1 MDLKEIQKDVDMMNK
16 SLDDS
21 EIEELDTE
29 LESESTNEPDAG
41 EESEDEDTQPDD
53 STPDSDLEPD
63 EQKTESTPTPEPQP
77 QPDEKDKT
85 IEELRRKLA
94 EKEEQKIESKPEP
107 TPTPTPPLTLE
118 DLDFLGDAD
127 LDEIISD
134 PSKFNKLLNSVYKK
148 GIERANSDILRGNE
162 AVIRS
167 MPDIVKNNI
176 ALISEL
182 KKVNDDFYK
191 ENEDLRAFPKVVGA
205 VFEELIAE
213 NPDKTYKELL
223 PQTAEEVRKRLEL
236 HKVAARKGKDDPPS
250 LPRKKGGSRLSQTQP
265 DTDPLL
271 NELNEM
277 DESLDK

>member
-41 EESEDEDTQPDD
+41 EEPEDEDTQPDD

-63 EQKTESTPTPEPQP
+63 EQKTEPTPTPEPQPQP

-94 EKEEQKIESKPEP
+94 EKEEQKIESKPE
-107 TPTPTPPLTLE
+107 PTPTPPLTLE

-213 NPDKTYKELL
+213 NPDKNFKELL